1 MNPLIYKVIHLLGVM
16 GVFTALGAVISSQK
30 TKGYAALHGI
40 SLALIFVS
48 GFGMIAKLYQNNY
61 TAPWVIVKIVVLIMM
76 GAVLAMAK
84 RRVFPPIASV
94 LLILMLGA
102 IAAWFGVMKTAG
114 F

>member
-40 SLALIFVS
+40 ALGLILVS
-48 GFGMIAKLYQNNY
+48 GFGLLAKLYQNNFA
-61 TAPWVIVKIVVLIMM
+61 APWIIVKFVVFIMM
-76 GAVLAMAK
+76 GGVLALAK
-84 RRVFPPIASV
+84 RRVLPPVGSV
-94 LLILMLGA
+94 LLILVLGA
-102 IAAWFGVMKTAG
+102 IAAWFGVMKSGG